1 MKNNYKIL
9 FFLSLSLLC
18 LFFNACINSNKTNKT
33 PEEYDLNSPE
43 KFTMTDNLLEI
54 SGICFYKGNNDT
66 AYAIEDENGKLFRIV
81 LGNKKT
87 FSAKFSKKGDYEDVA
102 IINEKVI
109 VLRSDGSLFSF
120 EKPALDK
127 EKIDNVTEW
136 NALLAK
142 GEYEGMYGDEAT
154 AKLYVLCKS
163 CVADDNYKNVS
174 GSIFDV
180 KDSILFSS
188 NFNIDVTGIL
198 AYTKKLKSGFRP
210 SALAKN
216 PITGEWFIL
225 SGSNK
230 LLVIAD
236 ANWKVKDAYPLNGNT
251 FNQAEGIAFDKEGN
265 LYISNEGDDAANG
278 NILKFVRALKAK

>member
-1 MKNNYKIL
+1 MKKNYKVLI
-9 FFLSLSLLC
+9 FSLLC
-18 LFFNACINSNKTNKT
+18 SLCLSFNACINSNKTNKT
-33 PEEYDLNSPE
+33 PEAYDLNSPE
-43 KFTMTDNLLEI
+43 KIIMPENLLEI

-66 AYAIEDENGKLFRIV
+66 AYAIQDEDGKLFKTV
-81 LGNKKT
+81 LNNKKT
-87 FSAKFSKKGDYEDVA
+87 YHTKFSKKGDYEDVA

-120 EKPALDK
+120 ARPVFDK
-127 EKIDNVTEW
+127 EKVDSVTEW
-136 NALLAK
+136 NTLLAK

-216 PITGEWFIL
+216 PITSEWFIL

-230 LLVIAD
+230 LLVITD
-236 ANWKVKDAYPLNGNT
+236 ANWKVKDVYPLNGNT

-265 LYISNEGDDAANG
+265 LYISNEGDDGTNG
-278 NILKFVRALKAK
+278 NILKFKRTLNTK